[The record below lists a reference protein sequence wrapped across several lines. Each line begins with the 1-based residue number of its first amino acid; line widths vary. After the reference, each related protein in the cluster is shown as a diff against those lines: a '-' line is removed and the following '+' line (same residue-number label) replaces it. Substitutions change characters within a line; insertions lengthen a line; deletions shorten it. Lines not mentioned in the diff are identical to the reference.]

1 MDDCSSLKAKLNA
14 NTIWPMEY
22 MFKFIVPANVSNIAR
37 VAALFEPS
45 AIVYHKESKN
55 QKFVSITAKQSMQ
68 SAEQIIDIY
77 VKAGEIPH
85 LMAL

>member
-1 MDDCSSLKAKLNA
+1 MDNWSSLKEKLNA

-22 MFKFIVPANVSNIAR
+22 MFKFIVPANVTYVAR
-37 VAALFEPS
+37 VESLFEPS
-45 AIVYHKESKN
+45 AIVYRKESKN
-55 QKFVSITAKQSMQ
+55 LKFISITAKQSMQ

-77 VKAGEIPH
+77 AKAGEIPH